1 MTIKIPT
8 TGARSAVKS
17 IFGKDGMPLGF
28 RNNGWGT
35 AHGVVNIGGYQ
46 LGTIY
51 SYQATHDFAI
61 RGVPGVGN
69 WTKDDSCSFDTSYV
83 TENDWP
89 TALLQL
95 NVTAYLLKTCSS

>member
-1 MTIKIPT
+1 MKPSLNLTMTIKIPT

-51 SYQATHDFAI
+51 SYQATHDFTI
-61 RGVPGVGN
+61 RGVPGVDN
-69 WTKDDSCSFDTSYV
+69 WTKDDLS
-83 TENDWP
+83 
-89 TALLQL
+89 LIHI
-95 NVTAYLLKTCSS
+95 